1 MTHTCV
7 QGKKCDNKQTKTNH
21 GPLKTMS
28 LRKRIEKSET
38 VAATLAGIAGR
49 YLSICT
55 KTTKWHY
62 EGMDELKAA
71 LADGPVLVL
80 TWHSRS
86 IMGSM
91 HWPKNVAPLS
101 TLYDKSPIGRVSGAV
116 QRRAGL
122 RPIEMSSKQSNL
134 AASRTILK
142 RVKEGVS
149 IAMTGDGPLGPAR
162 ELKDAPLEWARVT
175 GMPIYC
181 YAFATTKGRRIKSW
195 DQMLVPKTFGK
206 GSCIFRKFEQDVP
219 RKLNVDAR
227 EKLRHDVQTWMNEV
241 TADADRALGLEPG
254 P

>member
-1 MTHTCV
+1 
-7 QGKKCDNKQTKTNH
+7 
-21 GPLKTMS
+21 MS
-28 LRKRIEKSET
+28 LRKRLEKSET
-38 VAATLAGIAGR
+38 VAATLASIAGR
-49 YLSICT
+49 YLWVCT

-62 EGMDELKAA
+62 EGMDDLKAA

-91 HWPKNVAPLS
+91 HWPTDVAPLS
-101 TLYDKSPIGRVSGAV
+101 TLHDKSPIGRVSGAV

-122 RPIEMSSKQSNL
+122 QPIEMSRKVSNI

-142 RVKEGVS
+142 RVKEGIS

-175 GMPIYC
+175 GIPIFC
-181 YAFATTKGRRIKSW
+181 YAFATTKGRQIDSW
-195 DQMLVPKTFGK
+195 DRMLVPKTFGK
-206 GSCIFRKFEQDVP
+206 GSCIFRRFDQQVP
-219 RKLNVDAR
+219 RKQGVEAR
-227 EKLRHDVQTWMNEV
+227 EKLRQDIQTWMDEV